1 MNASINPSLIRIVFP
16 LAPNSRSA
24 RSRSD
29 SPARGPAEIALIPIP
44 SRIGVLGIT
53 RTTRARSPS
62 PDATDAA
69 VVPAKIETTS
79 REGPP
84 SNTGRHADAM
94 SLNICGLNP
103 STTPAP
109 GRSASQPAASAT
121 VQNTCPN
128 DDTTPSDG
136 FITAISDT
144 PTAPASNAPAAIA
157 PPMFPAPINNQGP
170 AVCFVLMPKPKAP
183 APPATAR
190 TIPPNEETRMAT
202 FYQLDFEK
210 PLVELDERIA
220 NAEKAAPP
228 AEIPAL
234 GDLGSGSPPPTPAT
248 TPSAPSAEVQA
259 LRKERHELLTKLY
272 TKLSPWNTVRV
283 ARHPDRP
290 QTRDYIARMCRDFCE
305 LHGDRRYGEDPAI
318 VTGFGRVAGRKVL
331 IVGHQKGRNTQEKL
345 SCHFGCAHPEGY
357 RKALAKMELA
367 AKFGV
372 PIVTLVDTPGAYP
385 GLGAEER
392 GQAEAIAVNMR
403 EMSRLPVPIV
413 SIIIGEGGS
422 GGALGIAVADRVA
435 MLRNSWYSVISPEG
449 CAAILWKQ
457 ANEQTNTAA
466 ADALKLTARDNLAL
480 GIIDSVVD
488 EPLGGAHRDP
498 DGAAR
503 MLEQWIAAQLAE
515 LDPIDPKALMDAR
528 YARFRKL
535 GSYDEITEPQA
546 SA

>member
-1 MNASINPSLIRIVFP
+1 
-16 LAPNSRSA
+16 
-24 RSRSD
+24 
-29 SPARGPAEIALIPIP
+29 
-44 SRIGVLGIT
+44 
-53 RTTRARSPS
+53 
-62 PDATDAA
+62 
-69 VVPAKIETTS
+69 
-79 REGPP
+79 
-84 SNTGRHADAM
+84 
-94 SLNICGLNP
+94 
-103 STTPAP
+103 
-109 GRSASQPAASAT
+109 
-121 VQNTCPN
+121 
-128 DDTTPSDG
+128 
-136 FITAISDT
+136 
-144 PTAPASNAPAAIA
+144 
-157 PPMFPAPINNQGP
+157 
-170 AVCFVLMPKPKAP
+170 
-183 APPATAR
+183 
-190 TIPPNEETRMAT
+190 MAT

-210 PLVELDERIA
+210 PLAELDERIA
-220 NAEKAAPP
+220 KAEKAGRP
-228 AEIPAL
+228 AEVPAL
-234 GDLGSGSPPPTPAT
+234 GGLSAENPPAGATPPPN
-248 TPSAPSAEVQA
+248 AEA
-259 LRKERHELLTKLY
+259 ESLRKQRQELLTKLY
-272 TKLSPWNTVRV
+272 TNLSPWNTVRV

-290 QTRDYIARMCRDFCE
+290 QTRDYVARMCRDFCE
-305 LHGDRRYGEDPAI
+305 LHGDRRYGDDPAI

-331 IVGHQKGRNTQEKL
+331 IVGHQKGRTTQEKL

-413 SIIIGEGGS
+413 SVIIGEGGS
-422 GGALGIAVADRVA
+422 GGALGIAVADRVG

-498 DGAAR
+498 DAAAR
-503 MLEQWIAAQLAE
+503 MLEQWIGAQLAE
-515 LDPIDPKALMDAR
+515 LDPMEPKALMDAR

-535 GSYDEITEPQA
+535 GSFDEVPETQA
-546 SA
+546 TA